1 MSRDFDKTLG
11 FFDAFRHSV
20 CYKANIVP
28 KLISRNLLFLNGLR
42 QKMRP
47 QICPKSLSHKGLRL
61 KLGTLLPSL
70 PILHILRY

>member
-47 QICPKSLSHKGLRL
+47 QICP
-61 KLGTLLPSL
+61 
-70 PILHILRY
+70 